1 LPKKGI
7 TEHLHLIE
15 GPLQRQAGS
24 DGISASSDEKPLTIL
39 LNMEFF
45 I

>member
-1 LPKKGI
+1 M
-7 TEHLHLIE
+7 EHLHLIE
-15 GPLQRQAGS
+15 GPLRRQAGL
-24 DGISASSDEKPLTIL
+24 DRISVSSDEKHLSVTIL